1 MQADINEEIVNL
13 DEQLDQVL
21 EKNEKDFLM
30 AYRFHMLKV
39 QTELMQLKKKA
50 NETELKTLQD
60 AKLAELNKEMH
71 RFQVDCMEV
80 RRYCDEQEKKV
91 KALDFQKGILEED
104 QEFLDF
110 ELRDGREQN
119 AVLKLALS
127 KNLAI
132 LDEQSFENE
141 NARDSL
147 RQYIKSVE
155 HQLGEAGVDGALEQ
169 GPFALQNQSPDI
181 QDAAAREQS
190 LETGELHGLIA

>member
-1 MQADINEEIVNL
+1 MHKDKENPGSIANSTNGGAAHSSQVGGSKSFMIPKDDQMENNVKETQNRIETLKADINDEIVNL
-13 DEQLDQVL
+13 DEQLDDVL

-80 RRYCDEQEKKV
+80 RRYCDDQEKKV

-119 AVLKLALS
+119 AVLKLALA

-141 NARDSL
+141 NARESL
-147 RQYIKSVE
+147 R
-155 HQLGEAGVDGALEQ
+155 
-169 GPFALQNQSPDI
+169 
-181 QDAAAREQS
+181 
-190 LETGELHGLIA
+190 

>member
-1 MQADINEEIVNL
+1 
-13 DEQLDQVL
+13 
-21 EKNEKDFLM
+21 
-30 AYRFHMLKV
+30 
-39 QTELMQLKKKA
+39 MQLKKKA

-141 NARDSL
+141 NARDCL

-169 GPFALQNQSPDI
+169 GPFALQN
-181 QDAAAREQS
+181 
-190 LETGELHGLIA
+190 

>member
-1 MQADINEEIVNL
+1 L
-13 DEQLDQVL
+13 DEVL

-80 RRYCDEQEKKV
+80 RKYCDGQEEKV
-91 KALDFQKGILEED
+91 KELEFQKGILEED

-119 AVLKLALS
+119 AVLKLALA

-132 LDEQSFENE
+132 LDEQTFENE
-141 NARDSL
+141 NSRESL
-147 RQYIKSVE
+147 RQFMKNI
-155 HQLGEAGVDGALEQ
+155 
-169 GPFALQNQSPDI
+169 
-181 QDAAAREQS
+181 
-190 LETGELHGLIA
+190 